1 MASAASS
8 RTQPL
13 QRYDVIIIGAGAA
26 GLMCALTAGQRG
38 RRVLVLDHAASA
50 GEKIRISGGGR
61 CNFTNLY
68 CTAGNFLSANPH
80 FCRSAL
86 AGYSQHDFI
95 ALIDSHGIAWHEKTL
110 GQLFCDGSAQQVI
123 DMLLAES
130 ARGAARL
137 LLDTKISAVRRDA
150 TDFVLATSHGEVSA
164 AHLVV
169 ASGGLS
175 IPKLGAS
182 AYAYELA
189 KQFGLALETPRAGLV
204 PLVFAPHLK
213 AALTGLSGVAVDAE
227 VSCGPAAFRAALL
240 FTHRGLSGPAILQ
253 ISSYWQPG
261 AALTIDLAPDSSV
274 LELLL
279 TQRAAHPRQQAASA
293 LGSVLPR
300 RLALRLAEH
309 AQCSAGNLAE
319 LSDSKLRTL
328 AAHVQRWQVT
338 PDGTEG
344 LRKAEVTVGGVATS
358 GLDSKTMEARAVPGL
373 HFIGEAVDVTGHLG
387 GHNFQ
392 WAWSSGVAAGR
403 AV

>member
-1 MASAASS
+1 MAPAASS

-68 CTAGNFLSANPH
+68 CAAGNFLSANPH

-95 ALIDSHGIAWHEKTL
+95 ALIDSHGIAWHQKTL

-150 TDFVLATSHGEVSA
+150 TDFVLATSRGEVSA

-227 VSCGPAAFRAALL
+227 VSFGPAAFRAALL

-261 AALTIDLAPDSSV
+261 AALTIDLAPDSTV

-279 TQRAAHPRQQAASA
+279 AQRAAHPRQQAASA

-309 AQCSAGNLAE
+309 AQCAAGNLAE

-328 AAHVQRWQVT
+328 AARVQRWQVV